1 MATDKNFVVKNGLT
15 INGSEVITS
24 AGNLTNI
31 GTINSGAITSTGNL
45 LLDVDNAEI
54 NLKSGAGTTS
64 GAVNWTFNT
73 TGTDYASIK
82 LPYATR
88 ATTGFH
94 IDSGYPITV
103 DATTRIN
110 FAISGNNRF
119 RITNT
124 DFEVGTTPII
134 DLNRN
139 LTNIGT
145 ISSGDITITSS
156 GTIGGSTLANA
167 YLTLTD
173 GSTIMGFDNNEIHT
187 TDNLYLLAEAG
198 NIIFRDT
205 GNAAVILKNGSTAF
219 MDASLNL
226 TNIGTINSG
235 AITASADIS
244 VVESSDS
251 KIISNSVGDYFPSLE
266 IKRTSGS
273 TKTNYHWLWQLGSSG
288 FLNLVDNT
296 NSYYPVIFKNNGDVA
311 LANNTSAAS
320 PVLLL
325 DQSAASATFSGTI
338 SSGDITASG
347 SSGAIITAE
356 HDGGGLADDAFIG
369 GFLFKNND
377 TSGTEPHYAGMTARA
392 VNIYGS
398 MQLEFFADR
407 ADYEND
413 TPAMALSPDGTDSS
427 LNTLDL
433 LSATKIQGI
442 TTITASGEIEGGSL
456 DINGV
461 ADISGNLSIGSGT
474 QTNNSDANLTI
485 REGNAFAGFDLKSTR
500 TSGNIGGLRFFNTSS
515 DSVPKTQFLIETDG
529 SYNFYNGS
537 SGAQNRLKIDSSGNV
552 GINNTN
558 PQTKLHIEENN
569 VGIPTNYGGVVYE
582 AVDAQVDIISDSS
595 GTWGSA
601 INFVEG
607 ASTTAN
613 TNVWSIARKTTGGSG
628 DSSLNFNFGTGN
640 QHDNNAQ
647 VVFGSTGNVL
657 IGTDSGDSFNSNS
670 ALRLQK
676 DNHNYLQIKT
686 PTTKQ
691 AGVLIGDTD
700 DDFVGGFIYNN
711 NDNQMTWT
719 VNNTTALAISSS
731 QNSTFY
737 GNINLTSGHG
747 YQINTTTVIDSSRN
761 LTNIGTISGTG
772 ISTGA
777 NLVDLFNNQNGTNE
791 LRLDNNRQDLSNVE
805 VSKVSGYNGVEVAN
819 MKFYRGGGGS
829 SGFIRF
835 QNKPTNAASLT
846 DVFQIGDGGTVG
858 YGVNILAGGLR
869 VGGTTVID
877 SSRNLT
883 ATGLDLNGSADI
895 SGSLN
900 MSGGHIYL
908 NNFNIYDINTLTF
921 NDPGPNEGISWDGG
935 NTKIYES
942 PDDLTTNTAG
952 NLQFVYGSTR
962 RLTVNTTGI
971 DVNNTITTTYV
982 DAETLKAND
991 SGSTPGSCKLHVG
1004 SILSAGSSAVAQL
1017 GGFIRMSDQL
1027 IIHSGTSANTVFVK
1041 YAGGNIDLT
1050 EGEGSGANP
1059 ATIVNDLTST
1069 ARGTGWTDHVNLVSS
1084 DGTNKWNLLV
1094 DSGAS
1099 NYLRFGYNST
1109 DQINFRPDGTI
1120 QCDKLIANEAASE
1133 FFVAGSASAQTI
1145 VAVLGSTSN
1154 RPTLLFSESTVT
1166 AINGGMSIEYD
1177 GRGSGDTNYM
1187 AINSVA
1193 GSNVFKVYSGGD
1205 VHLNSAAKFLFNG
1218 TSNYGIGAG
1227 GHNYNSGYFDT
1238 VESGLSTDPLE
1249 LVYYQGRGVNI
1260 GSGASKNLGAAAIKL
1275 GGVDNTVESGYM
1287 LHLESTADAA
1297 ILIEADTD
1305 NVTEGDNPKIRFR
1318 QDGGAVEAQIM
1329 LTANNDFLIDQIYSG
1344 EDILFGF
1351 AGVTKG
1357 TMTNAGNLTMTGNVT
1372 AYSDE
1377 RLKTNIETLDPKKT
1391 LQMRGVS
1398 FEKEGVQ
1405 GSGVIAQELE
1415 KVAPE
1420 LVLTNDDEMQTKSVA
1435 YGNLVGYL
1443 IETIKEQQKDIEK
1456 LKEQVSS
1463 LTPKN

>member
-15 INGSEVITS
+15 INGSEIITS
-24 AGNLTNI
+24 A
-31 GTINSGAITSTGNL
+31 
-45 LLDVDNAEI
+45 
-54 NLKSGAGTTS
+54 
-64 GAVNWTFNT
+64 
-73 TGTDYASIK
+73 
-82 LPYATR
+82 
-88 ATTGFH
+88 
-94 IDSGYPITV
+94 
-103 DATTRIN
+103 
-110 FAISGNNRF
+110 
-119 RITNT
+119 
-124 DFEVGTTPII
+124 
-134 DLNRN
+134 
-139 LTNIGT
+139 
-145 ISSGDITITSS
+145 
-156 GTIGGSTLANA
+156 
-167 YLTLTD
+167 
-173 GSTIMGFDNNEIHT
+173 
-187 TDNLYLLAEAG
+187 
-198 NIIFRDT
+198 
-205 GNAAVILKNGSTAF
+205 
-219 MDASLNL
+219 
-226 TNIGTINSG
+226 G

-244 VVESSDS
+244 VVESSDA

-273 TKTNYHWLWQLGSSG
+273 SKTNYHWLWQLGSSG

-347 SSGAIITAE
+347 SSGAVITAE
-356 HDGGGLADDAFIG
+356 HDGGGLAADDFIG
-369 GFLFKNND
+369 AFLFKNND
-377 TSGTEPHYAGMTARA
+377 SSGTEPHYAGITARA
-392 VNIYGS
+392 NSIYGA
-398 MQLEFFADR
+398 MKLEFFADR
-407 ADYEND
+407 DDYEND
-413 TPAMALSPDGTDSS
+413 TPALVLSSGGTSTTTNS
-427 LNTLDL
+427 LSFESIT
-433 LSATKIQGI
+433 SITGV

-461 ADISGNLSIGSGT
+461 ADISGNSSIGSGT
-474 QTNNSDANLTI
+474 QTNNGDANLTI
-485 REGNAFAGFDLKSTR
+485 REGDAFAGFDFKSTR
-500 TSGNIGGLRFFNTSS
+500 TSGNIGGLRFYNTSS

-552 GINNTN
+552 GIGATTIDEKLHLEGSVDGGIEVKVQNNSTGTSSYAAYQLRGQGN
-558 PQTKLHIEENN
+558 NLWIKNWGDSVSGKSNQTEFISTAGGSHFQFTPASTEMMVINTTGVGIGTTSPQTKLHIEGSN
-569 VGIPTNYGGVVYE
+569 VGIPTTYGGVVYE

-607 ASTTAN
+607 ASTSAN
-613 TNVWSIARKTTGGSG
+613 TDVWSIARKTTGGAG

-640 QHDNNAQ
+640 AHDNTARVIFSSAGNVGMASGHSSGKFAVMTSSVHGSYDFYNNGTTYLNGATTIDSNLTVSSGYLRTSGGGIFGNMSDEWQTANALRGGNFSADIGNDTT
-647 VVFGSTGNVL
+647 VLKLFPASLNDESGNIRAASDYSTGIAFMHLDPNNSTWGTGYAGAQAW
-657 IGTDSGDSFNSNS
+657 IGLKLESTPGQEFSSFVIATN
-670 ALRLQK
+670 
-676 DNHNYLQIKT
+676 
-686 PTTKQ
+686 
-691 AGVLIGDTD
+691 
-700 DDFVGGFIYNN
+700 
-711 NDNQMTWT
+711 
-719 VNNTTALAISSS
+719 SSS
-731 QNSTFY
+731 TA
-737 GNINLTSGHG
+737 
-747 YQINTTTVIDSSRN
+747 
-761 LTNIGTISGTG
+761 GTMPTERFKIS
-772 ISTGA
+772 STGA
-777 NLVDLFNNQNGTNE
+777 ATFT
-791 LRLDNNRQDLSNVE
+791 
-805 VSKVSGYNGVEVAN
+805 
-819 MKFYRGGGGS
+819 S
-829 SGFIRF
+829 SI
-835 QNKPTNAASLT
+835 
-846 DVFQIGDGGTVG
+846 
-858 YGVNILAGGLR
+858 
-869 VGGTTVID
+869 
-877 SSRNLT
+877 T
-883 ATGLDLNGSADI
+883 ATGLDLNGNADI

-900 MSGGHIYL
+900 MSGNHIYM
-908 NNFNIYDINTLTF
+908 NNYNIYDINTLSF

-935 NTKIYES
+935 NTRIYES

-962 RLTVNTTGI
+962 RLTVNSTGI

-991 SGSTPGSCKLHVG
+991 SGATPGSCKLHVG
-1004 SILSAGSSAVAQL
+1004 SVLSAGSSAVAQL

-1027 IIHSGTSANTVFVK
+1027 IIHSGTSANTVFIK
-1041 YAGGNIDLT
+1041 YNGGNIDLT

-1094 DSGAS
+1094 DNGAS
-1099 NYLRFGYNST
+1099 DYLRFGYNST

-1120 QCDKLIANEAASE
+1120 QCDKLIANEADSE
-1133 FFVAGSASAQTI
+1133 FFVAGSANSQTI
-1145 VAVLGSTSN
+1145 VATIGSTSL
-1154 RPTLLFSESTVT
+1154 RPVLQFSESTST
-1166 AINGGMSIEYD
+1166 AITSGMSIEYD

-1187 AINSVA
+1187 AINSVSGA
-1193 GSNVFKVYSGGD
+1193 NVFKVYSGGD
-1205 VHLNSAAKFLFNG
+1205 VYLKAGAKLIFNN
-1218 TSNYGIGAG
+1218 TSQYGIGAG

-1238 VESGLSTDPLE
+1238 VESGLSADPLE

-1260 GSGASKNLGAAAIKL
+1260 GPTSALKNLGCGGIKI
-1275 GGVDNTVESGYM
+1275 GGADNTIESGYM

-1305 NVTEGDNPKIRFR
+1305 NVTEGDNPKVRFR

-1329 LTANNDFLIDQIYSG
+1329 LTANNDFLIDHIYTAN
-1344 EDILFGF
+1344 DILFGF
-1351 AGVTKG
+1351 NGVTKG
-1357 TMTNAGNLTMTGNVT
+1357 TMTNGGNLTMTGNVT

-1420 LVLTNDDEMQTKSVA
+1420 LVLTNNDEMKTKSVA

-1443 IETIKEQQKDIEK
+1443 IETIKEQQKDIDK